1 MKCRGFTLIE
11 VLVAL
16 VIVALSLTALAASMS
31 QMRDAATTM
40 RDRTYASWIAQNKI
54 VEMRLANV
62 IPEVATTSGELEYGN
77 ATWEWRAVVSETGIE
92 NFMRIDVSISYYGEE
107 YIVRTV
113 TGFIGEP
120 VPPGRRNGIYR

>member
-31 QMRDAATTM
+31 QMIDAATTM

>member
-1 MKCRGFTLIE
+1 MRCRGFTLIE

-31 QMRDAATTM
+31 QMIDAATTM

-62 IPEVATTSGELEYGN
+62 VPEVSTTSGELEYGN
-77 ATWEWRAVVSETGIE
+77 GTWEWRAVVSETGID
-92 NFMRIDVSISYYGEE
+92 NFMRIDVSVSHYGEE
-107 YIVRTV
+107 YSLMTV

-120 VPPGRRNGIYR
+120 VPPGRRNGIFR